1 MKKISAAVL
10 DVAAPFVEALPDDA
24 PEQAR
29 HDAIRM
35 GVMVW
40 NALALLRRGDERVWA
55 HMTAHFRS
63 MPERQSGTMATI
75 VAEAV
80 RRKNERH
87 PDDIRI
93 VHDWRLSVHPD
104 GTATLRAE
112 ASDQVLKPPAKSK
125 RRHG

>member
-10 DVAAPFVEALPDDA
+10 DVAAPFVEALPPAA

-55 HMTAHFRS
+55 HMSAHFRS
-63 MPERQSGTMATI
+63 MPERQSRTMATG

-80 RRKNERH
+80 RRKNERY
-87 PDDIRI
+87 PDDTRL
-93 VHDWRLSVHPD
+93 VHDWQLTLHPD

-112 ASDQVLKPPAKSK
+112 ASDQVLKVPAKSK